1 MGWPSLCTCKSFAS
15 SVFGGNVN
23 QILTQAP
30 KTPLRARL
38 SRNEWRRM
46 ALMFGFI
53 ALLHLGGAALMWRA
67 TSGNYELSNGSLF
80 GWGTAALAYTLGM
93 RHAFDADH
101 ISAIDNTTRKL
112 MSEGKRPLAVG
123 FFFSLGHSS
132 VVATLAILLNF
143 GIKALGGELKDE
155 NSNLHH
161 YTGLIGTTVS
171 GTFLMLIAILNAMI
185 LISIVGVF
193 VQMRRG
199 TYSDEELEKHLNSR
213 GLLMR
218 FFGPI
223 ARRIDASWKMYPL
236 GILFGLGFDTATE
249 IGLLVLAGSSVIAG
263 LPWWAIMS
271 LPLFFAAGMSLL
283 DTIDGSFM
291 NFAYGWAFSKPV
303 RKVYYNIIITGLSV
317 AVALFVGGLELCQV
331 FARQLTLTGGFW
343 DYALTFDLNSAGY
356 FIVGAFVIV
365 WSLALFLWRYGKIEE
380 RWHNKAHASQLERGE
395 NSDHTKAGIEL
406 GPIREAFTID

>member
-1 MGWPSLCTCKSFAS
+1 
-15 SVFGGNVN
+15 
-23 QILTQAP
+23 
-30 KTPLRARL
+30 
-38 SRNEWRRM
+38 M
-46 ALMFGFI
+46 AAMFGVIAFLHI
-53 ALLHLGGAALMWRA
+53 SGALLMWKA
-67 TSGNYELSNGSLF
+67 TSGNYELSDGSLF

-132 VVATLAILLNF
+132 VVAFLAILLNF
-143 GIKALGGELKDE
+143 GIKALGGQLKDE

-171 GTFLMLIAILNAMI
+171 GTFLMLIAILN
-185 LISIVGVF
+185 LIVLVSIVGVF
-193 VQMRRG
+193 IQMRKG
-199 TYSDEELEKHLNSR
+199 MYNEEELEKHLNSR

-223 ARRIDASWKMYPL
+223 ARRIDASCKMYPL

-249 IGLLVLAGSSVIAG
+249 IGLLVLAGSSVVAG
-263 LPWWAIMS
+263 LPWWAIIS
-271 LPLFFAAGMSLL
+271 LPLFFAGGMSLL

-331 FARQLTLTGGFW
+331 FARQLDLTGGFW
-343 DYALTFDLNSAGY
+343 NYALAFNLNSAGY
-356 FIVGAFVIV
+356 FIVGAFAFV
-365 WSLALFLWRYGKIEE
+365 WSVALLLWRFGKIEE
-380 RWHNKAHASQLERGE
+380 RWHNRAHAAQVSRGE
-395 NSDHTKAGIEL
+395 QTDHAAAGIEL
-406 GPIREAFTID
+406 GPIRAPFIID

>member
-1 MGWPSLCTCKSFAS
+1 MNIVVKEP
-15 SVFGGNVN
+15 
-23 QILTQAP
+23 QR
-30 KTPLRARL
+30 TPLRERL
-38 SRNEWRRM
+38 SRDEWRRIY
-46 ALMFGFI
+46 AMFGFI
-53 ALLHLGGAALMWRA
+53 AFLHVAGAALMFAA
-67 TSGNYELSNGSLF
+67 TSGHYKLSDGSLF

-143 GIKALGGELKDE
+143 GIKALGVQLKDQ
-155 NSNLHH
+155 NSSLHH

-171 GTFLMLIAILNAMI
+171 GTFLMLIAILNLVV
-185 LISIVGVF
+185 LISILRVF
-193 VQMRRG
+193 FDMRKG
-199 TYSDEELEKHLNSR
+199 MYNEEELEKHLNSR

-263 LPWWAIMS
+263 LPWWAILS
-271 LPLFFAAGMSLL
+271 LPFFFAGGMSLL

-303 RKVYYNIIITGLSV
+303 RKVYYNIVITGLSV
-317 AVALFVGGLELCQV
+317 AVALFVGGLEILQV
-331 FARQLTLTGGFW
+331 ISKQLNLSGGFW
-343 DYALTFDLNSAGY
+343 NYTNSFNLNSAGY
-356 FIVGAFVIV
+356 IIVGLFAVVWIV
-365 WSLALFLWRYGKIEE
+365 ALTLWRYGKVEE
-380 RWHNKAHASQLERGE
+380 RWHNMAHASQLQRGE
-395 NSDHTKAGIEL
+395 QTDHAKAGIEL
-406 GPIREAFTID
+406 GPIRDAFQID

>member
-1 MGWPSLCTCKSFAS
+1 MGALPFYLQMICIYKGACVNTVVK
-15 SVFGGNVN
+15 NV
-23 QILTQAP
+23 P
-30 KTPLRARL
+30 KVPLRDRL
-38 SRNEWRRM
+38 TGAEWRRM
-46 ALMFGFI
+46 AVMFGVIAFLHI
-53 ALLHLGGAALMWRA
+53 SGALLMWKA
-67 TSGNYELSNGSLF
+67 TSGNYKLSDGSLF
-80 GWGTAALAYTLGM
+80 GWGTAVLAYTLGM

-112 MSEGKRPLAVG
+112 MSEGQRPLAVG

-132 VVATLAILLNF
+132 VVFFLAIMLNF
-143 GIKALGGELKDE
+143 GIKALGEQLRDE
-155 NSNLHH
+155 NSSLQH
-161 YTGLIGTTVS
+161 YTGLIGLTIS
-171 GTFLMLIAILNAMI
+171 GTFLMLIAILN
-185 LISIVGVF
+185 LIVLFSIVGVF
-193 VQMRRG
+193 IKMRKG
-199 TYSDEELEKHLNSR
+199 MYNEEELEKHLNSR

-263 LPWWAIMS
+263 LPWWAIIS

-291 NFAYGWAFSKPV
+291 NFAYGWAFSKPA

-331 FARQLTLTGGFW
+331 LARQLNLSGGFW
-343 DYALTFDLNSAGY
+343 DIALAFSLNSAGY
-356 FIVGAFVIV
+356 YIVGGFVVV
-365 WSLALFLWRYGKIEE
+365 WAIALLLWRYGKIEE
-380 RWHNKAHASQLERGE
+380 RWHDNAHAAQASRGE
-395 NSDHTKAGIEL
+395 KTDHAAAGIEL
-406 GPIREAFTID
+406 GPIRAPFVID

>member
-1 MGWPSLCTCKSFAS
+1 MKEPIKVPLKDR
-15 SVFGGNVN
+15 
-23 QILTQAP
+23 LT
-30 KTPLRARL
+30 RD
-38 SRNEWRRM
+38 EWRRM
-46 ALMFGFI
+46 AAMFGFI
-53 ALLHLGGAALMWRA
+53 LFLHVSGALLMWKA
-67 TSGNYELSNGSLF
+67 TTGNYELADGTLF

-112 MSEGKRPLAVG
+112 MSEGQRPLAVG

-132 VVATLAILLNF
+132 VVFALAMLLNF
-143 GIKALGGELKDE
+143 GIKALGSQLKDD
-155 NSNLHH
+155 NSTLHH

-171 GTFLMLIAILNAMI
+171 GTFLMLIAILNLMI
-185 LISIVGVF
+185 LVSIVGVF
-193 VQMRRG
+193 IKMRQG
-199 TYSDEELEKHLNSR
+199 AYDEAELEKHLDSR

-223 ARRIDASWKMYPL
+223 ARRIDKSWKMYPL

-263 LPWWAIMS
+263 LPWWAIIS
-271 LPLFFAAGMSLL
+271 LPLFFAGGMSLL

-331 FARQLTLTGGFW
+331 FANQLNLTGGFW
-343 DYALTFDLNSAGY
+343 DYALAFNLNSAGY
-356 FIVGAFVIV
+356 FIVGAFVVV
-365 WSLALFLWRYGKIEE
+365 WTIALLLWKYGKIEE
-380 RWHNKAHASQLERGE
+380 RWHDQAHAAQLARGE
-395 NSDHTKAGIEL
+395 ATNHTAAGIDL
-406 GPIREAFTID
+406 GPIKDGFKID

>member
-1 MGWPSLCTCKSFAS
+1 MNLVVEPVQSLR
-15 SVFGGNVN
+15 
-23 QILTQAP
+23 Q
-30 KTPLRARL
+30 RL
-38 SRNEWRRM
+38 SPGEWRRM
-46 ALMFGFI
+46 AAMFGFI
-53 ALLHLGGAALMWRA
+53 AFLHIAGALLMWKA
-67 TSGNYELSNGSLF
+67 TTGNYILSDGSLF

-132 VVATLAILLNF
+132 VVFVLAILLNF
-143 GIKALGGELKDE
+143 GIKALGVQLKDDK
-155 NSNLHH
+155 SSLHH
-161 YTGLIGTTVS
+161 YTGLIGTSIS
-171 GTFLMLIAILNAMI
+171 GTFLMLIAILNLII
-185 LISIVGVF
+185 LLSIVKVF
-193 VQMRRG
+193 IQMRKG
-199 TYSDEELEKHLNSR
+199 AYNEEELEKHLNSR

-263 LPWWAIMS
+263 LPWWAIIS
-271 LPLFFAAGMSLL
+271 LPLFFAGGMSLL

-317 AVALFVGGLELCQV
+317 SVAFFVGGLELCQV
-331 FARQLTLTGGFW
+331 FARQLNLTGGFW
-343 DYALTFDLNSAGY
+343 DYALAFDLNSAGY
-356 FIVGAFVIV
+356 FIVGAFVVV
-365 WSLALFLWRYGKIEE
+365 WSVALALWKYGKIEE
-380 RWHNKAHASQLERGE
+380 RWHDKAHAAQLARGE
-395 NSDHTKAGIEL
+395 ESDHMAAGIEL
-406 GPIREAFTID
+406 GPIKDGFRID

>member
-1 MGWPSLCTCKSFAS
+1 MNILISQKPGTSLR
-15 SVFGGNVN
+15 
-23 QILTQAP
+23 Q
-30 KTPLRARL
+30 RL
-38 SRNEWRRM
+38 SPDEWRRLY
-46 ALMFGFI
+46 AMFGFI
-53 ALLHLGGAALMWRA
+53 ALLHVAGAVLMFAA
-67 TSGNYELSNGSLF
+67 THGHYKLSDGSLF

-132 VVATLAILLNF
+132 VVASLAILLNF
-143 GIKALGGELKDE
+143 GIKALGAQLKDT
-155 NSNLHH
+155 NSSLHH
-161 YTGLIGTTVS
+161 YTGLIGTTIS
-171 GTFLMLIAILNAMI
+171 GTFLMLIAILNLII
-185 LISIVGVF
+185 LISIVRVF
-193 VQMRRG
+193 IDMRKG
-199 TYSDEELEKHLNSR
+199 MYNEEELEKHLNSR
-213 GLLMR
+213 GFLMR

-263 LPWWAIMS
+263 LPWWAILA

-303 RKVYYNIIITGLSV
+303 RKVYYNIVITGLSV
-317 AVALFVGGLELCQV
+317 SVALFVGGLEILQV
-331 FARQLTLTGGFW
+331 ITEQLNLTGGFW
-343 DYALTFDLNSAGY
+343 DYAASFNLNSAGY
-356 FIVGAFVIV
+356 IIVGLFAVVWIV
-365 WSLALFLWRYGKIEE
+365 ALTLWRYGKIEE
-380 RWHNKAHASQLERGE
+380 RWHDRAHAAQLMRGE
-395 NSDHTKAGIEL
+395 DSDHTKAGIEL
-406 GPIREAFTID
+406 GPIREAFKLD